1 MTGER
6 EVPCSQTFGNL
17 GQGAEPHV
25 GEPTDTSDGPAHGDA
40 GDTGRDDHVNGRE
53 WITGPHLIEDDP
65 KCHDG
70 SGTRLREQDSTHG
83 RHRIGKH

>member
-25 GEPTDTSDGPAHGDA
+25 GEPTGTSDGPAHGDA
-40 GDTGRDDHVNGRE
+40 GNTGRDDHVNGRE
-53 WITGPHLIEDDP
+53 YITSAHLIEDGP
-65 KCHDG
+65 ERRDG
-70 SGTRLREQDSTHG
+70 SGTRLREQDSTHDT
-83 RHRIGKH
+83 HRIGWH